1 MARKTAARPLDT
13 GDQFPNIRLSLTDGR
28 SLLLPGEFKAPF
40 QVVLVNRGAWCPYCT
55 AQLKAFQLGLPS
67 LSAEGIGVAS
77 FSADSLA
84 NSRQLAGE
92 HGLEFPI
99 GYGASVD
106 AIAEQLGVYYEPA
119 SEKMPSYFHS
129 AGFVLGG
136 SGVILTAVYSTGAI
150 GRLVWQDVLGF
161 VKYIKAHA

>member
-1 MARKTAARPLDT
+1 MARKIGARSLDA
-13 GDQFPNIRLSLTDGR
+13 GDVFPNIRLSLTDGR
-28 SLLLPGEFKAPF
+28 ALSVPGDFKQPF

-55 AQLKAFQLGLPS
+55 AQLKAFQQGLAS
-67 LSAEGIGVAS
+67 LRAEGIGVVS

-84 NSRQLAGE
+84 NSRELVRE

-99 GYGASVD
+99 GYGAPVD
-106 AIAEQLGVYYEPA
+106 TTAEQLGVYYEPA
-119 SEKMPSYFHS
+119 SEKMASYFHS

-136 SGVILTAVYSTGAI
+136 SGEILTAVYSTGAI